1 MKAFI
6 TMALMTVGLMLGS
19 FPGQAQGSK
28 PLHAGPILHVWGTT
42 GTAAEHWV
50 ARPVRQPTWHRTD
63 SSGTVL

>member
-28 PLHAGPILHVWGTT
+28 PLN
-42 GTAAEHWV
+42 
-50 ARPVRQPTWHRTD
+50 RPGNSGD
-63 SSGTVL
+63 SRV